1 MSDFLD
7 ETISSNAAIFNRAY
21 SVIPFTVRRLYLT
34 TPEALFIFSLSFR
47 KLGFAFNLEYLSN
60 FFFTF
65 KNQWQFWN
73 PYDNQIPNLSLIFE
87 FAEELTEIIDNEKD
101 ENKINFSKISIVF
114 KLKYLSQ
121 YFIKLSM

>member
-7 ETISSNAAIFNRAY
+7 ETISSNAAIFNR
-21 SVIPFTVRRLYLT
+21 
-34 TPEALFIFSLSFR
+34 EIFFR
-47 KLGFAFNLEYLSN
+47 KLGLAFNLEYLSN

-101 ENKINFSKISIVF
+101 ETKLIFEKYQLSITNVQII
-114 KLKYLSQ
+114 LL
-121 YFIKLSM
+121 IV

>member
-34 TPEALFIFSLSFR
+34 TPEVLFIFSLSFR
-47 KLGFAFNLEYLSN
+47 KLGLAFNLEYLSN

-101 ENKINFSKISIVF
+101 ETKLIFEKYQLSITNVQII
-114 KLKYLSQ
+114 LL
-121 YFIKLSM
+121 IV